1 MFSSGDNSAKSRRK
15 RTDNCF
21 GLLFREPNKM
31 VILQDPGNISESL
44 YTICRKYTQV
54 DPVKH
59 FFNDEKLFKK
69 SYVVNFQLYTIFFWK
84 VFVVSNKP

>member
-1 MFSSGDNSAKSRRK
+1 MFSSSDNSAKSRRR
-15 RTDNCF
+15 RTVF
-21 GLLFREPNKM
+21 GLLLREPNKM

-59 FFNDEKLFKK
+59 FFNDEKL
-69 SYVVNFQLYTIFFWK
+69 S
-84 VFVVSNKP
+84 